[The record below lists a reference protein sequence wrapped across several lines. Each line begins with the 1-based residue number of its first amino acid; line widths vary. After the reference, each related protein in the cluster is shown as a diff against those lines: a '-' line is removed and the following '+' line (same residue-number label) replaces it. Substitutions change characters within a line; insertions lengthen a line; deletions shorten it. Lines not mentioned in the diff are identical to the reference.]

1 MPLDVVDKSILTLTE
16 TDRERFLRYQRA
28 WAYYRAQEY
37 LGDEGEQYLRER
49 KLFKHLRRV
58 FGYVTQTVDTDARF
72 LMRKR
77 LGVEAD
83 PEFQEDIYALWERSN
98 FQSQKYKL
106 ARYGS
111 LLGDAFLILRD
122 VGDGATVVP
131 QLVVANSEDM
141 TIRRDPDDQDV
152 ILWARQSYTFRGEDG
167 RPHRRDW
174 VYTAEEVYRFT
185 DTEDFRRPDQGWPK
199 RHPFGEVP
207 VIHIRNID
215 LGEEYGA
222 SSWHHVQGQLD
233 EINELASYTNRI
245 LLRYA
250 DPALIARG
258 VRPHNQPVIRRGIH
272 EDNVYYL
279 SDPQADMHYLEY
291 EGNVLSQLIDQ
302 VKLIEANIRDQ
313 LPELALS
320 DLRDQASLSGYAVSL
335 KLADLIAKID
345 EMRGNYGNA
354 LEWANALALR
364 AIRRSKAPLEEF
376 AHRVVFEPV
385 LPPDELQKLQ
395 TWQLEQDIGIVS
407 KQELLRRQGL
417 TDKEIQDRLDEI
429 RREAGEL
436 FGLPLGTGEN
446 A

>member
-1 MPLDVVDKSILTLTE
+1 
-16 TDRERFLRYQRA
+16 
-28 WAYYRAQEY
+28 
-37 LGDEGEQYLRER
+37 
-49 KLFKHLRRV
+49 
-58 FGYVTQTVDTDARF
+58 
-72 LMRKR
+72 
-77 LGVEAD
+77 
-83 PEFQEDIYALWERSN
+83 
-98 FQSQKYKL
+98 
-106 ARYGS
+106 
-111 LLGDAFLILRD
+111 
-122 VGDGATVVP
+122 
-131 QLVVANSEDM
+131 
-141 TIRRDPDDQDV
+141 
-152 ILWARQSYTFRGEDG
+152 
-167 RPHRRDW
+167 
-174 VYTAEEVYRFT
+174 
-185 DTEDFRRPDQGWPK
+185 
-199 RHPFGEVP
+199 
-207 VIHIRNID
+207 
-215 LGEEYGA
+215 
-222 SSWHHVQGQLD
+222 QLD